1 MIYSSRYLRITDPFM
16 TGPDIGYLQERLKEL
31 GYYKGT
37 INSTYDFDT
46 EKAVKDFQEAFGL
59 QVDGIVGPDT
69 YNAVG
74 LKPTDTFNVPAE
86 GYRIT
91 VDTNAQTIT
100 LYQNGKVIKSYPVA
114 TGAPTTPTPLGDWR
128 IIQKLMNP
136 GGAFGTRWMKLSIP
150 WGGYGI
156 HGTDNPASIGKA
168 SSHGCIR
175 MFNEDIEEL
184 YDIVPL
190 GTPVRIIGRAYTGRI
205 LKIGVDPGEDIAEVQ
220 RTLQILGYYRGDIDG
235 VYGPL
240 TEGAVKAFQADN
252 GLVADG
258 VVGVNTY
265 EALQKQ
271 KDITLGDTRP

>member
-1 MIYSSRYLRITDPFM
+1 
-16 TGPDIGYLQERLKEL
+16 
-31 GYYKGT
+31 
-37 INSTYDFDT
+37 
-46 EKAVKDFQEAFGL
+46 
-59 QVDGIVGPDT
+59 
-69 YNAVG
+69 
-74 LKPTDTFNVPAE
+74 
-86 GYRIT
+86 
-91 VDTNAQTIT
+91 
-100 LYQNGKVIKSYPVA
+100 VIKSYPIA
-114 TGAPTTPTPLGDWR
+114 TGTPNTPTPLGNWR

-136 GGAFGTRWMKLSIP
+136 GGPFGTRWMKLSIT

-168 SSHGCIR
+168 ASHGCIR

-240 TEGAVKAFQADN
+240 TEEAVKAFQADN

-258 VVGVNTY
+258 VVGANTY

-271 KDITLGDTRP
+271 RDITLGDVRP